1 MYTYGYIKEVVLAKM
16 DMTSDEVIRNRFMNK
31 VPFYANEAITQICS
45 SIKAKSTYAVFN
57 ATTSKEYFA
66 SLRSRFN
73 ITDTDFDFSF
83 MWKTREC
90 NVEDLPI
97 APVNMQTMWHE
108 FHDNNVVFVNETVY
122 MPNDFVNWGDD
133 INRVERVDLPCHDL
147 RLEVATDEDW
157 NTIGWNQCIFFK
169 PGRYMLSYMARWF
182 TFTPNMSDDV
192 ELDIPADIV
201 DALPSYIVSQLY
213 KVDDEA
219 KANSYRVEF
228 ETFCARIEENRA
240 RTNKTFHIRGG
251 W

>member
-1 MYTYGYIKEVVLAKM
+1 MYTYGYIKEVILAKM
-16 DMTSDEVIRNRFMNK
+16 DMTSDEVIRNRLMNK

-57 ATTSKEYFA
+57 VKIAEEYFTY
-66 SLRSRFN
+66 LRRKYGIAFEM
-73 ITDTDFDFSF
+73 DFSF
-83 MWKTREC
+83 LWKTREC
-90 NVEDLPI
+90 NVEDLSLTE
-97 APVNMQTMWHE
+97 QKMWHE
-108 FHDNNVVFVNETVY
+108 YHDDNIVFVNQIVS
-122 MPNDFVNWGDD
+122 MPDGFVNWGDD
-133 INRVERVDLPCHDL
+133 INRVERKFAPCNDL

-169 PGRYMLSYMARWF
+169 PGRYMLSYSARWF
-182 TFTPNMSDDV
+182 TFTPNMNDET
-192 ELDIPADIV
+192 ELDVPADIV

-240 RTNKTFHIRGG
+240 RTNKTFHVRGG

>member
-57 ATTSKEYFA
+57 VVIADEYFA
-66 SLRSRFN
+66 KLRSRFAIMDAN
-73 ITDTDFDFSF
+73 YDFSF
-83 MWKTREC
+83 LWKTRKC
-90 NVEDLPI
+90 NVEDLSLD
-97 APVNMQTMWHE
+97 QQQMWNE
-108 FHDNNVVFVNETVY
+108 FHDYNIVFINQIVCV
-122 MPNDFVNWGDD
+122 PDDFVNWGDD
-133 INRVERVDLPCHDL
+133 INRVERCG
-147 RLEVATDEDW
+147 RLEVATDNDW
-157 NTIGWNQCIFFK
+157 NTIGWNEVIFFK
-169 PGRYMLSYMARWF
+169 PGRYMLSYGARWF
-182 TFTPNMSDDV
+182 TFTPDMDDKT
-192 ELDIPADIV
+192 ELDIPADII

-240 RTNKTFHIRGG
+240 RTNKTFHVRGG